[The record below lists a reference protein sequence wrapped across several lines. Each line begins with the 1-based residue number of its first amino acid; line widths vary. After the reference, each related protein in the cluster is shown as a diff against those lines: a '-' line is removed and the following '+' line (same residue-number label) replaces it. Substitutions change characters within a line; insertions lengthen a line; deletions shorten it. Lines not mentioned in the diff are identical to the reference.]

1 MGTTNKWDES
11 TYQMYKIRTAQLY
24 EKCQKTFVE
33 MSARYSKESFSCRGR
48 KYDPDGQIAEQI
60 ARFGAA
66 TARLNELCTAMDSYW
81 NEYNGMLESSQGTMD
96 AVEVS
101 GEVYGSFE
109 GLVAGSAAA
118 VSTAY
123 AASTA
128 YQFHQSGFDFNTD
141 FNDVEAFMN
150 SINYEFFEGVQGI
163 SEIGSWQSHLVDV
176 LLNGYGN
183 ATDYS
188 SQLFEAALVG
198 SLERVPG
205 YEAMGEEGK
214 PNWGYLGE
222 QIGMPGLGKDIEKV
236 LKWIASVEGAV
247 DYDELT
253 AKISEVFFAA
263 GGDNYHV
270 CELIEDIGEHELLG
284 DLFGLLTKAGF
295 SFGDAA
301 KTLLD
306 MYYHIIANHIQQV
319 QYLDSIDEALAM
331 GGYLG
336 DLSNNSSLRGRL
348 QEIRESFVNE
358 ERYFLDKAYD
368 KVESVL
374 NDALGGAVT
383 EATDVIGQLVIKQIC
398 SDVPS
403 LSGIASEISVTKYAD
418 LVLDGISLT
427 FDIAGKDQIAA
438 VETIQGIQMYTEPLL
453 KSFDRYM
460 EMMDAG
466 AASVEDVQQAE
477 NLFQLIR
484 ASKTKE
490 YEAMLT
496 LQSQGDLAIELGQ
509 KLALLERM
517 ESLEDFATI
526 PNSHLPSGKK

>member
-33 MSARYSKESFSCRGR
+33 MSANYSKESFSCRGR
-48 KYDPDGQIAEQI
+48 RYDPDGQIAEQI

-118 VSTAY
+118 ISTAY

-150 SINYEFFEGVQGI
+150 NTNYEFFEGMQGL

-183 ATDYS
+183 ATDHS
-188 SQLFEAALVG
+188 SQVFEAALVG

-205 YEAMGEEGK
+205 YTPDTDKIDWEWLGK
-214 PNWGYLGE
+214 
-222 QIGMPGLGKDIEKV
+222 QIGKPGLGEDIEEF
-236 LKWIASVEGAV
+236 LKFYTKIEGAV
-247 DYDELT
+247 DYDKL
-253 AKISEVFFAA
+253 SEDFTNLLAQA
-263 GGDNYHV
+263 GGSNE
-270 CELIEDIGEHELLG
+270 ELAT
-284 DLFGLLTKAGF
+284 LFQGFEKIDGITGFFEKAIDAGF
-295 SFGDAA
+295 SVGDAVE
-301 KTLLD
+301 TLLE
-306 MYYHIIANHIQQV
+306 MYYHVIANHVQQV

-331 GGYLG
+331 GGYQG
-336 DLSNNSSLRGRL
+336 DLSNTSTLRGRL
-348 QEIRESFVNE
+348 QEIRENLASE
-358 ERYFLDKAYD
+358 ESYFLDIFYD
-368 KVESVL
+368 KAEDVL
-374 NDALGGAVT
+374 QNALGDAVT
-383 EATDVIGQLVIKQIC
+383 EGANVIGQLIVEQVC
-398 SDVPS
+398 SDIPNIS
-403 LSGIASEISVTKYAD
+403 SIASELSVTKYAE
-418 LVLDGISLT
+418 VILDGVSLAV
-427 FDIAGKDQIAA
+427 DIAGKDQIAA
-438 VETIQGIQMYTEPLL
+438 VETIQGIQMYTAPLL

-466 AASVEDVQQAE
+466 VASVEDVQQAE

-484 ASKTKE
+484 ASKIEE

-496 LQSQGDLAIELGQ
+496 LQSHGDLAVELGQ

-526 PNSHLPSGKK
+526 PDSHLPSSKK

>member
-33 MSARYSKESFSCRGR
+33 MSANYSKESFSCRGR
-48 KYDPDGQIAEQI
+48 RYDPDGQIAEQI

-118 VSTAY
+118 ISTAY
-123 AASTA
+123 AASAA

-150 SINYEFFEGVQGI
+150 NTNYEFFEGMQGL
-163 SEIGSWQSHLVDV
+163 SEIGSRQSHLVDV

-183 ATDYS
+183 ATDHS
-188 SQLFEAALVG
+188 SQVFEAALVG

-205 YEAMGEEGK
+205 YAATGEEGK

-222 QIGMPGLGKDIEKV
+222 QIGMPGLGKDIEKI

-253 AKISEVFFAA
+253 AKISEVFLAA

-270 CELIEDIGEHELLG
+270 CELIEDIGEHERLG
-284 DLFGLLTKAGF
+284 DLFGLLTKVGF

-301 KTLLD
+301 ETLLE
-306 MYYHIIANHIQQV
+306 MYYHIIANHVQQV

-331 GGYLG
+331 GGYQVG
-336 DLSNNSSLRGRL
+336 NNSSLRGRL
-348 QEIRESFVNE
+348 QEIRESFANE

-374 NDALGGAVT
+374 NGALGGAVT
-383 EATDVIGQLVIKQIC
+383 KATDVIGQLVIKQIC

-418 LVLDGISLT
+418 LVLDGVGLT
-427 FDIAGKDQIAA
+427 VGIVGKDQIAA

-466 AASVEDVQQAE
+466 VASVEDVKQAE

-484 ASKTKE
+484 ASKVKE

-496 LQSQGDLAIELGQ
+496 LQSHGDLAIELGQ

-526 PNSHLPSGKK
+526 PDSHLLSSKK